1 MDNDIIEKRLENID
15 VEDYGCDDIGAGNL
29 FADVYQDYVKYL
41 ASEKEYKLYEEKT
54 GVWKSDTKEQINEM
68 AKELVSKH
76 LPVMIE
82 SIEDTDTR
90 NRYSRWARNLQ
101 FNSGMGNLLRAARSD
116 QRISA
121 HIRDF
126 DKHSRYLN
134 LQNGVF
140 DTKKMI
146 TKEHHPRYMHS
157 KCANIIYNPDAD
169 DDIWREFLITVMN
182 NDEEMYDY
190 LLRIIAYTM
199 MGRPK
204 HNVMF
209 LLYGPSTRN
218 GKSTTA
224 NALLDIFGDYGITIQ
239 PQTLAKQS
247 NGNSSGPSSDIAR
260 IKGSRYINVAELPN
274 NMDLDAAK
282 IKKYVGGDPI
292 TARYLHKEFF
302 SFINQGVFFMHT
314 NHLPNV
320 DDPTLFTSGRV
331 IIIPFDARFTEGMG
345 NIDYGMLKK
354 LKRTE
359 AKSAFFNE
367 LLIMIE
373 ETSDLNPK
381 MDQPSRVK
389 KTTKKY
395 VRDAD
400 PFQYFID
407 MNIQEQWGN
416 WVPTA
421 KIAERYNAWASK
433 KDYQSL
439 STKAVTEELKKRG
452 YRKKRK
458 NIGVGFADIRLRN
471 PKMKKEEK

>member
-1 MDNDIIEKRLENID
+1 MDNNIIEKRLENID

-29 FADVYQDYVKYL
+29 FVAVYRDYVKYL

-68 AKELVSKH
+68 AKELVSKY
-76 LPVMIE
+76 LPEMVE
-82 SIEDTDTR
+82 NIEDTDTR
-90 NRYSRWARNLQ
+90 NRYLRWLRNLQ
-101 FNSGMGNLLRAARSD
+101 FNAGMGNLLRAARSD

-126 DKHSRYLN
+126 DKNSRYLN
-134 LQNGVF
+134 LQNVVF
-140 DTKKMI
+140 DTGKGKM
-146 TKEHHPRYMHS
+146 KPHHPRYMHS
-157 KCANIIYNPDAD
+157 KCSNIILDPDAED
-169 DDIWREFLITVMN
+169 DTWEEFLLAVMN
-182 NDEEMYDY
+182 DDEEMYNY

-199 MGRPK
+199 LGRPK

-224 NALLDIFGDYGITIQ
+224 NALLDLFGDYGITIQ

-247 NGNSSGPSSDIAR
+247 NRNSSGPSSDIAR

-274 NMDLDAAK
+274 NLDLDAAK

-302 SFINQGVFFMHT
+302 SFVNQGVFFMHT

-331 IIIPFDARFTEGMG
+331 IIIPFDARFTEGKG
-345 NIDYGMLKK
+345 NVDYGMLKK
-354 LKRTE
+354 LKRE
-359 AKSAFFNE
+359 KAKSAFFNE
-367 LLIMIE
+367 LLTTME
-373 ETSDLNPK
+373 ENKDINPK
-381 MDQPSRVK
+381 LEQPSRVK
-389 KTTKKY
+389 AMTKKY

-407 MNIQEQWGN
+407 TNIREELGD

-433 KDYQSL
+433 KDYHSL
-439 STKAVTEELKKRG
+439 STKAVTDELKKRG
-452 YRKKRK
+452 YHRKRK
-458 NIGVGFADIRLRN
+458 NIGVGFADIRLGKSKKR
-471 PKMKKEEK
+471 KEE